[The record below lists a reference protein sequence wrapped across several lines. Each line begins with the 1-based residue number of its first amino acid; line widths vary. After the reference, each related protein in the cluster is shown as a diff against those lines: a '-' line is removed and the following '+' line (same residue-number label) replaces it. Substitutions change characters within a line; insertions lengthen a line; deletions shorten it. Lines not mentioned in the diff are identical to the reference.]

1 MAMRV
6 KKADLT
12 GAQDWQIVHPNAA
25 GIDVGAAEHYVAVPA
40 GRDAQPVRRF
50 GACTEDLIALGQWLK
65 RCGVDTVA
73 LESTG
78 VYWIPL
84 YELLEAHGF
93 KVILANARAV
103 KNVPG
108 RKSDVL
114 DCQWL
119 AQLTAYGLVSS
130 AFRPA
135 GEVCTLRELVRQR
148 QMLISMQA
156 QHIQHMQKALALMNL
171 KLTEAVSDITGKTG
185 LAIIRAI
192 VAGERNPSALARLR
206 DRRVKASEDDVRRA
220 LEGHYRA
227 EHLFA
232 LKQAL
237 HLYDAYAERVQE
249 CDVELER
256 VLTALA
262 RSDDDVPPLDPRK
275 AASHAKNAPTFDL
288 RKALF
293 RCYGVDLTRINGIHI
308 TTALTM
314 LAEIGF
320 DLTKFKS
327 AKHFCAWLGLAPGT
341 KISGGKR
348 LSGRRPKVAN
358 RAAQALRLAAQS
370 LRKSQS
376 ALGAYF
382 RRLCARMDKPKAITA
397 TAHKLARIIYAMLTK
412 GQAFV
417 DQGEALFEERYRQ
430 RVLNNL
436 KRRAMRLGMNLVPVQ
451 PPQIAHV

>member
-1 MAMRV
+1 MRV
-6 KKADLT
+6 KEVIPT
-12 GAQDWQIVHPNAA
+12 GAQDWKIVHPNAA

-50 GACTEDLIALGQWLK
+50 GACTQDLIALVEWLK
-65 RCGVDTVA
+65 GCGIDTVA
-73 LESTG
+73 MESTG

-84 YELLEAHGF
+84 YELLEAGGF
-93 KVILANARAV
+93 AVILANARSV

-135 GEVCTLRELVRQR
+135 GEVCALRELVRQR

-185 LAIIRAI
+185 LSIIRAI
-192 VAGERNPSALARLR
+192 VAGERDAERLARLR
-206 DRRVKASEDDVRRA
+206 DRRVKASEAEVRRA
-220 LEGHYRA
+220 LQGHYRA

-262 RSDDDVPPLDPRK
+262 RVDDEVPPPDPKK
-275 AASHAKNAPTFDL
+275 AKSHVKNAPAFDL

-293 RCYGVDLTRINGIHI
+293 RCYGVDLTRINGIHV
-308 TTALTM
+308 TTALTV

-320 DLTKFKS
+320 DLTQFKS

-341 KISGGKR
+341 RISGGKR
-348 LSGRRPKVAN
+348 LGGRRPKVAN

-370 LRKSQS
+370 LRNSQS

-382 RRLCARMDKPKAITA
+382 RRQCARMDKPKAITA
-397 TAHKLARIIYAMLTK
+397 TAHKFARIIYAMLTK

-417 DQGEALFEERYRQ
+417 DQGQALFEERHRQ
-430 RVLNNL
+430 RVLHNL
-436 KRRAMRLGMNLVPVQ
+436 KRRAMQLGMNLVPVQ
-451 PPQIAHV
+451 QPQISHA

>member
-6 KKADLT
+6 KEASPA
-12 GAQDWQIVHPNAA
+12 GAQDWKVVHPNAA

-50 GACTEDLIALGQWLK
+50 GACTEDLMALARWLK
-65 RCGVDTVA
+65 QCGVDTVA

-84 YELLEAHGF
+84 YELLEARGF
-93 KVILANARAV
+93 EVILANARSV

-119 AQLTAYGLVSS
+119 AQLAAYGLVSS

-135 GEVCTLRELVRQR
+135 GEVCALRELVRQR
-148 QMLISMQA
+148 QMLIGMQA

-192 VAGERNPSALARLR
+192 VAGERDPENLARLR
-206 DRRVKASEDDVRRA
+206 DRRLKASEADVCRA
-220 LEGHYRA
+220 LQGHYRA

-237 HLYDAYAERVQE
+237 QLYDAYAERVRE
-249 CDVELER
+249 CDQELER

-262 RSDDDVPPLDPRK
+262 RNDDDLPPQDPKK
-275 AASHAKNAPTFDL
+275 ANSHVKNAPGFDL

-293 RCYGVDLTRINGIHI
+293 RCFGVDLTAINGVHVI
-308 TTALTM
+308 TAM
-314 LAEIGF
+314 SVLAEIGF
-320 DLTKFKS
+320 DLSQFKS

-358 RAAQALRLAAQS
+358 RAAQALRLAARS
-370 LRKSQS
+370 LHRSQS

-397 TAHKLARIIYAMLTK
+397 TAHKLARIIYALLTK

-430 RVLNNL
+430 RVLHNL
-436 KRRAMRLGMNLVPVQ
+436 KRRAQQLGMSLVPVQ
-451 PPQIAHV
+451 PPQIAHA

>member
-1 MAMRV
+1 MAIRV
-6 KKADLT
+6 KRAGPT

-40 GRDAQPVRRF
+40 GRDAQPVRQF
-50 GACTEDLIALGQWLK
+50 GACTEDLIAMEQWLK
-65 RCGVDTVA
+65 QCGVDTVA

-84 YELLEAHGF
+84 YELLEARGF

-135 GEVCTLRELVRQR
+135 GEVCALRELVRQR
-148 QMLISMQA
+148 QMLIGMQA

-192 VAGERNPSALARLR
+192 VAGERNPSELARLR
-206 DRRVKASEDDVRRA
+206 DRRVKASEDDLRRA

-237 HLYDAYAERVQE
+237 SLYDAYAERVQE

-256 VLTALA
+256 ALMALA
-262 RSDDDVPPLDPRK
+262 RSDDDVPPQDPRK
-275 AASHAKNAPTFDL
+275 AKTHAKNAPAFDL

-293 RCYGVDLTRINGIHI
+293 RCYGVDLTRINGIHV

-314 LAEIGF
+314 LGEIGF
-320 DLTKFKS
+320 DLTKFKN

-370 LRKSQS
+370 LRNSQS
-376 ALGAYF
+376 GLGAYF

-430 RVLNNL
+430 RVLHNL
-436 KRRAMRLGMNLVPVQ
+436 KRRAMQLGMNLVPVQ
-451 PPQIAHV
+451 TPKIAHA